1 MPLQDVP
8 KVSSATIGYSISE
21 GMPSLQLKFKSSGK
35 DEKLN
40 NGSEVWA
47 NIWEAN
53 PKKTNENKRGLFRK
67 LSMVN
72 VVPSH
77 FVVHSTSHLLTLQ
90 ILRKYCQDAE

>member
-1 MPLQDVP
+1 MPVQDVP
-8 KVSSATIGYSISE
+8 QVSNATIGYSISE

-77 FVVHSTSHLLTLQ
+77 FVVHSTSHLLAIQ
-90 ILRKYCQDAE
+90 ILSKYCQGAE

>member
-8 KVSSATIGYSISE
+8 KVSNATIGYSISE

-47 NIWEAN
+47 NIWAAK
-53 PKKTNENKRGLFRK
+53 PKKTIEKKRDLFEK
-67 LSMVN
+67 LSMVK
-72 VVPSH
+72 VVKSH